1 MCFNGSH
8 KLEWLAVLE
17 PTLPDNT
24 ANWRPVYRMTV
35 FYRTL
40 LSIFVGC
47 ASRLTHWM
55 GGALYIW
62 TNGIAQRGA
71 KTKHRPHSVVNQ
83 FKRFLYNHTATTR
96 LRAEIILLWEIKK
109 KASEPFFLPLSTTPY
124 RCLLDAFILGL
135 LFIHFSLPILRKMD
149 CKQSIIHTLL
159 DGIIRGVR
167 RENACPQQQSIMKSI
182 MKSLTRNTLY
192 STYIPVNIKMA
203 IKK

>member
-1 MCFNGSH
+1 MAIQVHTGCVLMDH

-24 ANWRPVYRMTV
+24 ANWRPVYCMTV

-109 KASEPFFLPLSTTPY
+109 KKLASPFSCLSPRPLTDVYWT
-124 RCLLDAFILGL
+124 L
-135 LFIHFSLPILRKMD
+135 LFSASFLSMSLSLFSERWTASNP
-149 CKQSIIHTLL
+149 SF
-159 DGIIRGVR
+159 
-167 RENACPQQQSIMKSI
+167 
-182 MKSLTRNTLY
+182 
-192 STYIPVNIKMA
+192 IPYWMA
-203 IKK
+203 